1 MIDEG
6 FIKRSS
12 PLKRVSGVI
21 SPKVTTDDFEVK
33 SGNIFGMS
41 LFGMD
46 KTLRMIEPHATDNDV
61 VVVNGSYDIPLKI
74 GSDWFM
80 ANADVE
86 IDTATDMDTGA
97 VSNGLDYYVYAV
109 NNAGVLDYLLSL
121 NSTYPTGYA
130 ADTSEKI
137 GGFHSLC
144 ADVGAIAG
152 HALDGHLANSILPK
166 SVWDLTHRPRAAPQG
181 MVYSEQLNK
190 WVDIYLASGTGAST
204 LSAFGGTISDTRNW
218 MDFVD
223 DFGAVNKRLLTDYEF
238 QLIAANSNEETDI
251 VGSADPVTTGGHLDT
266 ASRRMISDIGCE
278 DCTGVMWQWL
288 LDQSFRLDGMSH
300 THTQTITY
308 KAGATGSALYK
319 DQAETK
325 PNAVLGSSADETITS
340 DATDNPPSW
349 DYYNLP
355 GTKGALYKHGT
366 YGDVKFLAGG
376 NWSAGTSAGSRA
388 RYARSYRWYML
399 ANFGGRAL
407 AESL

>member
-1 MIDEG
+1 MGSDVHQ
-6 FIKRSS
+6 FVST
-12 PLKRVSGVI
+12 KRVSGVT
-21 SPKVTTDDFEVK
+21 SPKVVTDDFEVK

-61 VVVNGSYDIPLKI
+61 IVVNGSYDIPIKI

-86 IDTATDMDTGA
+86 IDTTTDMDTGA

-109 NNAGVLDYLLSL
+109 NNSGVLNFILSL

-130 ADTSEKI
+130 ANTSEKI

-144 ADVGAIAG
+144 ADVGVIAG

-181 MVYSEQLNK
+181 MVFSEQLNK
-190 WVDIYLASGTGAST
+190 WVDIYLTSGTGAST
-204 LSAFGGTISDTRNW
+204 VSVFGGTISDTRNW
-218 MDFVD
+218 MNFVD

-238 QLIAANSNEETDI
+238 QLIAANSNEETNI
-251 VGSADPVTTGGHLDT
+251 VGSADPVTTGGHVDT

-278 DCTGVMWQWL
+278 DCAGVMWQWL
-288 LDQSFRLDGMSH
+288 LDQSFRLDEMSH
-300 THTQTITY
+300 THDIKITH
-308 KAGATGSALYK
+308 KASATGSALFK

-325 PNAVLGSSADETITS
+325 PNAILGSGADETITS
-340 DATDNPPSW
+340 EATDKLPSW
-349 DYYNLP
+349 GYYNLP
-355 GTKGALYKHGT
+355 ESKGSLYRQGS
-366 YGDVKFLAGG
+366 YGDVKLLAGG
-376 NWSAGTSAGSRA
+376 NWSPGASAGSQA
-388 RYARSYRWYML
+388 RNASNYRWFTST
-399 ANFGGRAL
+399 NIGGRAL
-407 AESL
+407 AELL